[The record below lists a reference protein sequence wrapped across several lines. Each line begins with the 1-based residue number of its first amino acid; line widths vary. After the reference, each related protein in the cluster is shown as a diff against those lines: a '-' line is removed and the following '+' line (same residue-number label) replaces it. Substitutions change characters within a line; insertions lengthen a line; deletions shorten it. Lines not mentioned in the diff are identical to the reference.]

1 VLFFCLSDK
10 GTKGKRDKG
19 LKSLVSQK
27 LKKKFNNKNLRM
39 NQEIGFSSGLHTGQT
54 DTVELSESSFA
65 SIKRA
70 DLEFISLWN
79 EKVNFRETIYHLE
92 IFL

>member
-1 VLFFCLSDK
+1 
-10 GTKGKRDKG
+10 
-19 LKSLVSQK
+19 
-27 LKKKFNNKNLRM
+27 M

-70 DLEFISLWN
+70 DLECTSLWN
-79 EKVNFRETIYHLE
+79 EKVNFREMVYI
-92 IFL
+92 I